1 MIYLILMTFLI
12 WSNPFSFNAGTKKGD
27 IETTVGIFFRI
38 NSSERLLAVTIPK
51 TCSIT
56 LSLSHLR
63 SHQIT
68 KLAYLPP
75 THLSKRQKKR
85 DVMQIFLRNII
96 CRFDWSIWY
105 DAWGGGGVRIYTVG
119 KCTWHLSLHK
129 FLELK
134 SFKKK
139 RIKINSFLIVY
150 WNMNMMATLF
160 PVKQYKSLFVIC
172 TFCALWHR
180 LFLKT
185 YDENLILPTQSTSI
199 PAGLSL
205 LVYPIYPA
213 T

>member
-1 MIYLILMTFLI
+1 MIKSFLFQCWNKERRHWDHCWHFLSYKLIRKASSCHHSQNVFNYIVIKPLKKPSNYKISISTPNTFVKEAKKERCHANFLEEHNLPLWLKHLI
-12 WSNPFSFNAGTKKGD
+12 W
-27 IETTVGIFFRI
+27 
-38 NSSERLLAVTIPK
+38 
-51 TCSIT
+51 
-56 LSLSHLR
+56 
-63 SHQIT
+63 
-68 KLAYLPP
+68 
-75 THLSKRQKKR
+75 
-85 DVMQIFLRNII
+85 
-96 CRFDWSIWY
+96 CRG
-105 DAWGGGGVRIYTVG
+105 GGGGVRIYTVG

-150 WNMNMMATLF
+150 WNMNLMATLF

-205 LVYPIYPA
+205 LIYPIYPA